1 MPESKTSSSC
11 SRPPGWPTHQTR
23 SILGAAL
30 VGLGKT
36 AEAGP
41 FLRSGYEG
49 LAKHRAAI
57 PSFFRP
63 RVAEALDRLIDCSE
77 AAGNADEVKA

>member
-1 MPESKTSSSC
+1 M
-11 SRPPGWPTHQTR
+11 GQ
-23 SILGAAL
+23 
-30 VGLGKT
+30 GKT

-41 FLRSGYEG
+41 LLRSGYEG

-77 AAGNADEVKA
+77 AAGKPDEVKAWKAERAK